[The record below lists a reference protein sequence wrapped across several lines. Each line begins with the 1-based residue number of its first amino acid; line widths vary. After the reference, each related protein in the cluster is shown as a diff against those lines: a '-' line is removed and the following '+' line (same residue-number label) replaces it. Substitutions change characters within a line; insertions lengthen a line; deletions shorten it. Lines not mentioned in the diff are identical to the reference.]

1 VIPFFATALSRFLRP
16 HIVRLA
22 TKDLEEEFRA
32 QERQK
37 KIDRLAGD
45 AAVDAAVEAA
55 LDAAEAACEKF
66 CHDHP
71 DELQIIIDGK
81 GSAEFKESWKLRYRA
96 VESAAYNRALAEARS
111 APEGEDPRN
120 RPRENR

>member
-1 VIPFFATALSRFLRP
+1 MIPFFAAAFSRFLRP

-22 TKDLEEEFRA
+22 TKDLEEKFRA

-37 KIDRLAGD
+37 KIDRLAGGVD
-45 AAVDAAVEAA
+45 VDAAVEAA
-55 LDAAEAACEKF
+55 LDVAEAACEKF

-81 GSAEFKESWKLRYRA
+81 GSAEFKEHWKSRYSA
-96 VESAAYNRALAEARS
+96 VEAAAYNRALIEARKS
-111 APEGEDPRN
+111 TA
-120 RPRENR
+120 